1 MKVVR
6 KIVIYT
12 IVALVL
18 FCLGYFAFANY
29 TYSEGSRSGLLLKFS
44 KKGYI
49 FKTWEGELNLG
60 GITQGQ
66 GTMLNNMWNFSVNNS
81 EAETIDDLQ
90 KYEGKRIRLAYKEKM
105 RHFPWQGETNYFV
118 YKVEVIEQ

>member
-1 MKVVR
+1 MNVVR
-6 KIVIYT
+6 KIVMYAV
-12 IVALVL
+12 VALVL

-44 KKGYI
+44 KKGYV

-60 GITQGQ
+60 GITQGE
-66 GTMLNNMWNFSVNNS
+66 GAMLNNLWTFSVSDS
-81 EAETIDDLQ
+81 EAETITDLQ
-90 KYEGKRIRLAYKEKM
+90 QYEGKRIRLSYKEKM

-118 YKVEVIEQ
+118 YKVEIIEQ